1 LLFWGLLSGTAAAL
15 LSMLPHLLTAGA
27 DVGDLAVG
35 LARLLSIVVVVGMLA
50 ATLAVSEA
58 MRTPVVASLR
68 SE

>member
-1 LLFWGLLSGTAAAL
+1 LSGTAAAL